1 MTRRKQRN
9 GERARCAY
17 QVEVRGELPSDLRQ
31 RISELHALAILHRA
45 IQGDAAQGREG
56 HPPGGSVP
64 DDVIDGEGK
73 NAGLDVL
80 P

>member
-9 GERARCAY
+9 GESTRCAY
-17 QVEVRGELPSDLRQ
+17 QVEVRGEIPSDLRQ

-56 HPPGGSVP
+56 HPPSVP
-64 DDVIDGEGK
+64 DEVIDGEAK
-73 NAGLDVL
+73 DAGLDVL